1 MTARSRKPRKPR
13 ARTRPAQLVA
23 DAVSV
28 LCPSCGEPQPNSRD
42 GSEQWEI
49 ADFKAVAD
57 KSPIACVSCDAPMFV
72 WSTPKVM
79 FA

>member
-1 MTARSRKPRKPR
+1 
-13 ARTRPAQLVA
+13 
-23 DAVSV
+23 VSV